1 MLSKP
6 NTKGKRRIIKA
17 ISTDTSDLNIDR
29 YQQIVK
35 RANNCKASSWKCSS
49 CHVPTI
55 NKCYAKARKAL
66 ENMAFLKYRDRP
78 EYKKEQEKI
87 EKEKTI
93 KKIIDRM

>member
-1 MLSKP
+1 MPQKP

-17 ISTDTSDLNIDR
+17 ISSDTSDVNIDR

-55 NKCYAKARKAL
+55 NKCYTKARRAL
-66 ENMAFLKYRDRP
+66 EMMAFQKYHNRP
-78 EYKKEQEKI
+78 EYRKEQEKKN
-87 EKEKTI
+87 KEKTI